1 MAQDDQG
8 ALKKQLGSRLEP
20 VWIALRMGVPPVAE
34 PSMESHALP
43 SPSGQKGWAPEQQPV
58 AGAGAAPGGLLRS
71 LLAGALLLALALVLL
86 FWGLPAWGASD
97 PVVLQRGGKLFAN
110 HCAGCHVN
118 GGNVIRRNK
127 TLRRQDLL
135 REGVKGPAEVARIA
149 AQGKGQMS
157 GYEKVLGDGGADA
170 VGAWVWRQA
179 ELGWPR
185 R

>member
-1 MAQDDQG
+1 
-8 ALKKQLGSRLEP
+8 
-20 VWIALRMGVPPVAE
+20 
-34 PSMESHALP
+34 MESSALP
-43 SPSGQKGWAPEQQPV
+43 SPSNLKGPAPERQPAAA
-58 AGAGAAPGGLLRS
+58 AGTVPAGLLRS
-71 LLAGALLLALALVLL
+71 LLMGALLVSLTLLLL

-118 GGNVIRRNK
+118 GGNVIRRSK

-149 AQGKGQMS
+149 AEGKGQMS
-157 GYEKVLGDGGADA
+157 GYEKVLGEGGADA

>member
-1 MAQDDQG
+1 
-8 ALKKQLGSRLEP
+8 
-20 VWIALRMGVPPVAE
+20 
-34 PSMESHALP
+34 MESSALP
-43 SPSGQKGWAPEQQPV
+43 SPSGLKGPEPERQPAAAA
-58 AGAGAAPGGLLRS
+58 AGKASGGLLRS
-71 LLAGALLLALALVLL
+71 LLLGTLLLALSLLLL

-149 AQGKGQMS
+149 ARGKGQMS
-157 GYEKVLGDGGADA
+157 GYEKVLGEGGADA
-170 VGAWVWRQA
+170 VGAWVWHQA

>member
-1 MAQDDQG
+1 VLRLG
-8 ALKKQLGSRLEP
+8 AS
-20 VWIALRMGVPPVAE
+20 PVAE
-34 PSMESHALP
+34 LSTESSAQP
-43 SPSGQKGWAPEQQPV
+43 SPSGLKGPAPERQSAAA
-58 AGAGAAPGGLLRS
+58 AGKASRGLLRS
-71 LLAGALLLALALVLL
+71 LLLGILLLGLSLLLL

-118 GGNVIRRNK
+118 GGNVIRRSK

-135 REGVKGPAEVARIA
+135 REGVTGPAEVARIA

-157 GYEKVLGDGGADA
+157 GYEKVLGEGGADA

>member
-1 MAQDDQG
+1 
-8 ALKKQLGSRLEP
+8 
-20 VWIALRMGVPPVAE
+20 
-34 PSMESHALP
+34 MESSALP
-43 SPSGQKGWAPEQQPV
+43 SPPGLQGPAPEPEPQPAA
-58 AGAGAAPGGLLRS
+58 AGTAPAGWLRS

-86 FWGLPAWGASD
+86 FWSLPAWGAND
-97 PVVLQRGGKLFAN
+97 IVVLQRGGKLFEN

-149 AQGKGQMS
+149 AEGKGQMS
-157 GYEKVLGDGGADA
+157 GYEKVLGEGGADA